1 MDLKL
6 KEQFESA
13 FSRYFPGGELPLAYY
28 YSDECGDLS
37 PLPHPSGHRCFIGD
51 LKRVWNG
58 HSACFGIDSMGCMG
72 GKRYTGFTQE
82 ISPTITQFLSSG
94 IPGKVHGERYK
105 KSPEL
110 AKSAIDALPPFEAP
124 GKYLIVKRWDKLTA
138 EDKPEAVV
146 FFATP
151 DVLSGLFTL
160 VNFDEDGLHGVL
172 APFTAGCGAIVHH
185 PMAQSASSNPK
196 AILGMFDVS
205 ARPFVE
211 PGVLTLAVPMA
222 RFERMVANMD
232 ESFLITPAWAN
243 VRKRMESSEDA

>member
-1 MDLKL
+1 MDMKL

-28 YSDECGDLS
+28 YSDECGELS

-51 LKRVWNG
+51 LKRVRNG
-58 HSACFGIDSMGCMG
+58 RSACFGIESMGCMG

-110 AKSAIDALPPFEAP
+110 AKTAIDALTHYDAP
-124 GKYLIVKRWDKLTA
+124 VHPLIVKRWDNLTA
-138 EDKPEAVV
+138 EDKPDVV
-146 FFATP
+146 AFFATP

-172 APFTAGCGAIVHH
+172 TPFTAGCGAIVHH
-185 PMAQSASSNPK
+185 PMAQIGSSDPK

-211 PGVLTLAVPMA
+211 AGVLTLAVPMA
-222 RFERMVANMD
+222 RFQRMVANMD
-232 ESFLITPAWAN
+232 ESFLITPAWGN
-243 VRKRMESSEDA
+243 VSKRMAQKPDA